1 MKVGNI
7 FRKYRNQNRI
17 GLFGY
22 GAAQKNTDQV
32 SFFFPLNFNYS
43 DPYVNNFEEV
53 FKGYNEALER
63 LTLAGPSLL
72 RMTFEKVVDYTQ
84 RLYSLNQ
91 MNYVIFI
98 LFTDGG
104 IDDLTETIDVI
115 VKGSKLPLSILIIG
129 LGNEDFSKMNILDA
143 DEVPL
148 KSTSG
153 EVMMRDIV

>member
-1 MKVGNI
+1 
-7 FRKYRNQNRI
+7 
-17 GLFGY
+17 
-22 GAAQKNTDQV
+22 
-32 SFFFPLNFNYS
+32 
-43 DPYVNNFEEV
+43 
-53 FKGYNEALER
+53 
-63 LTLAGPSLL
+63 
-72 RMTFEKVVDYTQ
+72 
-84 RLYSLNQ
+84 

-115 VKGSKLPLSILIIG
+115 VRGSKLPLSILIIG